1 MYLLPL
7 NVQPDPSE
15 YKGTTHCCIKDGK
28 ISGRGDP
35 GAEQERVTAR
45 RWIIAQKALALKG
58 GGNRQIEG
66 N

>member
-7 NVQPDPSE
+7 NVQHDPSD

-35 GAEQERVTAR
+35 GTAQERVTVR
-45 RWIIAQKALALKG
+45 GWIIAQKALGLKG
-58 GGNRQIEG
+58 GRQQEDRR
-66 N
+66 